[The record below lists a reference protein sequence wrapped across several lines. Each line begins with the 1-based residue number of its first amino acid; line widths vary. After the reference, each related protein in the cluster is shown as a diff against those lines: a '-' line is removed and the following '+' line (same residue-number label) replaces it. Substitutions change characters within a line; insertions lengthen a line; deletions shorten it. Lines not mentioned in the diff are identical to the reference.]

1 MFVNVGPGLEL
12 HESGLLS
19 TAARLDRELKAH
31 IPFQLVCTING
42 PFSTD
47 ATITTLITI
56 DQNMTL
62 AVEDEDDNPPSLQNP
77 NEQQIIDVYLKDQ
90 GIIQVKKNQGSYS
103 VSEDCVIR
111 MSWKRCCINRFSGK
125 RPFTRSLVLKY
136 LMFCGDICVQEKDLL
151 NKPVMVLDDDS
162 DRINRF
168 RLTLFPPEDKAH
180 RLISTLLK
188 LEHTVW
194 SLVRP
199 ETGVPRSVMSIGQFI
214 NLIDLSL
221 MHVLELLTYRFD
233 LVTIASTCNVH
244 FFRC

>member
-62 AVEDEDDNPPSLQNP
+62 VVEDEDDNPPSLQNP

-90 GIIQVKKNQGSYS
+90 GIIQVKKKIKDHIRFQKIASYECHGNAVVLI
-103 VSEDCVIR
+103 VSLG
-111 MSWKRCCINRFSGK
+111 NAL
-125 RPFTRSLVLKY
+125 SLVPW
-136 LMFCGDICVQEKDLL
+136 F
-151 NKPVMVLDDDS
+151 
-162 DRINRF
+162 
-168 RLTLFPPEDKAH
+168 
-180 RLISTLLK
+180 
-188 LEHTVW
+188 
-194 SLVRP
+194 
-199 ETGVPRSVMSIGQFI
+199 
-214 NLIDLSL
+214 
-221 MHVLELLTYRFD
+221 
-233 LVTIASTCNVH
+233 
-244 FFRC
+244 